1 MKNLKLTLLTCL
13 TLSCASGAMAQ
24 HQHAFI
30 WDSTNGMTDLG
41 TLGGDTS
48 NAFGINDSGQVV
60 GYSYLADNV
69 TYHAFIWSA
78 ATGMVD
84 LGTDNAVNSRAWAIN
99 SAGDV
104 VGDNDYAGIK
114 SQLPFYWSPGG
125 GFVLIGA
132 NLQRGYNFA
141 FGINDASE
149 VTGQFYAPYPYV
161 RAFSWSA
168 SQGDPPRFLAGLPG
182 GGHESV
188 GNGINN
194 LHHITGTANLSN
206 GRFIAF
212 FWNGTR
218 MSRIAAIA
226 GNSYTAGEAINDNDE
241 VVGVGVDSAGQYKVF
256 TGAPPRDR
264 CFSRPSEASTAPVL
278 VLTGAERLQV
288 LPVMRVKRITPS
300 SGIAALARQST
311 SGHFPAEPIAWGG
324 RSTISAR

>member
-1 MKNLKLTLLTCL
+1 
-13 TLSCASGAMAQ
+13 
-24 HQHAFI
+24 
-30 WDSTNGMTDLG
+30 MTDLG

-241 VVGVGVDSAGQYKVF
+241 VVGVGVDSAGQYEGFYWSSAAGQVLLQTLGGQHSAGFGINRSGAF
-256 TGAPPRDR
+256 TGLA
-264 CFSRPSEASTAPVL
+264 SNASEAYHAVIWNSSTGTPIDLGTLPGGTNSLGRAINNLGQV
-278 VLTGAERLQV
+278 VGASDV
-288 LPVMRVKRITPS
+288 P
-300 SGIAALARQST
+300 
-311 SGHFPAEPIAWGG
+311 
-324 RSTISAR
+324 